1 MMNEL
6 NINKELLKS
15 TIPLQINIVVYNSD
29 DNKQL
34 LTELI
39 CMKKYD
45 IEHENN
51 LISSS
56 SVDANNED

>member
-1 MMNEL
+1 MNEL

-15 TIPLQINIVVYNSD
+15 TIPLQINIVVYNPD